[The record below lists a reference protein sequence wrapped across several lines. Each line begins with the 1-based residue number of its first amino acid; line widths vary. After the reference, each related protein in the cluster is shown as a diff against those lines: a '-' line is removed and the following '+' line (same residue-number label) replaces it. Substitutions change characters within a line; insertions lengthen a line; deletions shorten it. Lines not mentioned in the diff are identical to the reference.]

1 MKTTA
6 NVLLFFLAFLTVV
19 SARGEARTVRVFVAL
34 ADNANQGIVPVP
46 PKIGNGDDADEN
58 LYWGTSEGFRSV
70 FRASKDWQKLEAG
83 KPEGGSVV
91 ERLSFKHG
99 KHVCTLVAE
108 AWRGS
113 EIKACTEAFFAELK
127 SGNADLVVYV
137 GHDGLMDFRLPII
150 VGNERKK
157 PAGVMVLCCKSR
169 AFFGP
174 HLEALQAKPLLMT
187 EQLMYPGSF
196 LVRDATAAW
205 LRGDSL
211 AEIRMAAARS
221 YASNQDIS
229 VKAAAGVFSTLSE

>member
-1 MKTTA
+1 MKTTV
-6 NVLLFFLAFLTVV
+6 NVCLCFLTFLLVF
-19 SARGEARTVRVFVAL
+19 SARGETRSIRVFVAL
-34 ADNANQGIVPVP
+34 ADNASQGIVPVP

-70 FRASKDWQKLEAG
+70 FRNSKAWQKVEAA
-83 KPEGGSVV
+83 KPEGGPVL
-91 ERLSFKHG
+91 ERIGFKHRDQDC
-99 KHVCTLVAE
+99 KLLAE

-127 SGNADLVVYV
+127 SGEADLVVYV
-137 GHDGLMDFRLPII
+137 GHDGLMDFSLPII

-157 PAGVMVLCCKSR
+157 PAAAMVLCCKSR

-174 HLEALQAKPLLMT
+174 HLEALGAAPVLMT

-196 LVRDATAAW
+196 LVRDAAAAW

-211 AEIRMAAARS
+211 ADIRMAAARS
-221 YASNQDIS
+221 YAANQGIS